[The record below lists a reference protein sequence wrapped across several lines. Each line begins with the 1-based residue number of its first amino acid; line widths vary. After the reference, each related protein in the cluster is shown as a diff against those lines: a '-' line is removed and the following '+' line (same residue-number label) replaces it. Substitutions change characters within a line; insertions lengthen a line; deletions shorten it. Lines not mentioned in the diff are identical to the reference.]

1 MTEVFNFTQDDLLSE
16 DIMILDGQNAIHV
29 WVGQH
34 ASSNDKVQAWDIA
47 QVPLFPS
54 HQRRGCYLNLRL
66 CGNLLVIPQKC
77 VVSFSI

>member
-1 MTEVFNFTQDDLLSE
+1 VFNFTQDDLLSE

-34 ASSNDKVQAWDIA
+34 TSSNDKVQAWDIA
-47 QVPLFPS
+47 QVSLFPL

-66 CGNLLVIPQKC
+66 CGNLLVIPRKC
-77 VVSFSI
+77 VVSFSK

>member
-1 MTEVFNFTQDDLLSE
+1 MFNFTQDDLLSE

-34 ASSNDKVQAWDIA
+34 TSSNDKVQAWDIA
-47 QVPLFPS
+47 QVSLFPL

-77 VVSFSI
+77 VVSFSK